1 MPCLLDCPGLGIQDP
16 EGLVLRDG
24 QQRSPRLVKLNTP
37 QVLLGDL
44 QLLLQLISLIGIAAN
59 TLVKLNN
66 MTHNV
71 KELTRS
77 GTI

>member
-1 MPCLLDCPGLGIQDP
+1 MAWRVQDKDEKDVKMPCLLDCPGLGIQDP

-24 QQRSPRLVKLNTP
+24 QQRSPRLIKLDTP

-59 TLVKLNN
+59 TLEKL
-66 MTHNV
+66 
-71 KELTRS
+71 K
-77 GTI
+77 I